1 MEIRKRLSKDK
12 SLRGNYKKLSA
23 LIKVRAHSLS
33 ENQEKKMFQFP
44 DGLYT
49 DVRVE
54 DVFESKIQITLKNLE
69 NLKEQSYKAAFIR
82 VFDGGRWSSILPQ
95 PQVITC
101 RGK

>member
-1 MEIRKRLSKDK
+1 
-12 SLRGNYKKLSA
+12 
-23 LIKVRAHSLS
+23 
-33 ENQEKKMFQFP
+33 MFRFP

-49 DVRVE
+49 DVRIE

-69 NLKEQSYKAAFIR
+69 NMKEQSYKAALY
-82 VFDGGRWSSILPQ
+82 VFSTEGVGIMLPQ